1 MIILLNAVEEGE
13 QGWLGMNNDLE
24 VDTEAPY
31 VVDVASS
38 RPNGKFRFVVQSRK
52 AKSANR
58 LRAAQTQLTPHK
70 TVVCTYDSFK

>member
-1 MIILLNAVEEGE
+1 MIILLDAVEDGE

-38 RPNGKFRFVVQSRK
+38 RANG
-52 AKSANR
+52 
-58 LRAAQTQLTPHK
+58 T
-70 TVVCTYDSFK
+70 C